1 MTTGIVVG
9 MPCSIDGCERP
20 VHGHGWCNTHYRRWQ
35 RHGDPLWQSP
45 RPGVEEKFWR
55 GVGMGSRQPHMA
67 TPCWEWMRGRSGGY
81 GSIRGGQ
88 VTAHRAS
95 YQLHVGPI
103 PVGSY
108 VDHRCHNRGCVR
120 PDHLRLATNKQNQ
133 ENLSGP
139 HQDSSSGVRGVS
151 WEKGRWRACVV
162 HDGHKINVGRFVTLD
177 EAEAAVRAKRL
188 ELFTHNDLDRT

>member
-1 MTTGIVVG
+1 MTILAETCGHV
-9 MPCSIDGCERP
+9 PLTWP
-20 VHGHGWCNTHYRRWQ
+20 VALTVLFALALIG
-35 RHGDPLWQSP
+35 L
-45 RPGVEEKFWR
+45 
-55 GVGMGSRQPHMA
+55 
-67 TPCWEWMRGRSGGY
+67 
-81 GSIRGGQ
+81 
-88 VTAHRAS
+88 
-95 YQLHVGPI
+95 LL
-103 PVGSY
+103 Y